1 MFTEIFFVG
10 YAIILIAL
18 GVGDCL
24 HWVYTGVG
32 EVEFIDNLM
41 KILLSR
47 LFLQILFPCLLID
60 MFISVMDDI
69 LDKIN
74 RLFAEFPE
82 IDKSALGFPIGW
94 ANEPLLA

>member
-1 MFTEIFFVG
+1 MVTEIFFVG

-18 GVGDCL
+18 GVVDCL

-47 LFLQILFPCLLID
+47 LFLQILFPCLFID
-60 MFISVMDDI
+60 MFLSCMDEI
-69 LDKIN
+69 LDKIK
-74 RLFAEFPE
+74 RLVIYF
-82 IDKSALGFPIGW
+82 KSKQ
-94 ANEPLLA
+94 

>member
-10 YAIILIAL
+10 YAIILLAL
-18 GVGDCL
+18 GIVDCL

-60 MFISVMDDI
+60 MLISVMDDI
-69 LDKIN
+69 LDNLKNLWYNIRVN
-74 RLFAEFPE
+74 RNKKRQQL
-82 IDKSALGFPIGW
+82 
-94 ANEPLLA
+94 

>member
-18 GVGDCL
+18 GVVDCL

-60 MFISVMDDI
+60 LFISVMDNM
-69 LDKIN
+69 LDNLKNLWYNIRVN
-74 RLFAEFPE
+74 SSTEHKR
-82 IDKSALGFPIGW
+82 
-94 ANEPLLA
+94 

>member
-60 MFISVMDDI
+60 LFISVMDDM

-74 RLFAEFPE
+74 NLWYNIRVNRNKKEVTNNVKTRYF
-82 IDKSALGFPIGW
+82 
-94 ANEPLLA
+94 N

>member
-18 GVGDCL
+18 GVVDCL
-24 HWVYTGVG
+24 HWVYTGIG

-47 LFLQILFPCLLID
+47 LFLQILFPCLFID

-69 LDKIN
+69 LDNLKNLWYNIRVN
-74 RLFAEFPE
+74 RN
-82 IDKSALGFPIGW
+82 KKR
-94 ANEPLLA
+94 

>member
-10 YAIILIAL
+10 YVIILIAL
-18 GVGDCL
+18 GVVDCL

-47 LFLQILFPCLLID
+47 LFLQILFPCLFID
-60 MFISVMDDI
+60 LFISVMDEI
-69 LDKIN
+69 LDKIK
-74 RLFAEFPE
+74 RLVVHF
-82 IDKSALGFPIGW
+82 KGKQK
-94 ANEPLLA
+94 

>member
-60 MFISVMDDI
+60 MLLSVMDDI
-69 LDKIN
+69 LDKIKRLVVQYKSKQNIRGN
-74 RLFAEFPE
+74 RQ
-82 IDKSALGFPIGW
+82 
-94 ANEPLLA
+94 